1 MPVDMGLHTGSPE
14 PGDYA
19 LLNFRGS
26 YSLPARTPVS
36 LTVKADNLTD
46 KHYEVI
52 DGCPMPGFTVMGGI
66 EIRF

>member
-1 MPVDMGLHTGSPE
+1 MA
-14 PGDYA
+14 DYA